1 MLRASDTGRAEGGG
15 TASIFYSEIP
25 APRIGAHPSNH
36 TTTFLWLCFKGLNN
50 MTYNIRCC
58 VAFISFLWLP
68 RYLCFYRTYSGGL
81 RLHFIPLG
89 FWDRGY
95 TCSGEVHCTRRY
107 ESIRGLVS
115 WMASGVFP
123 RMLVQLAYQGNKTL
137 GREASLPRP
146 IRYLIVFL
154 LKRKHN
160 FLLGS

>member
-81 RLHFIPLG
+81 RLHSFLWVFGIGGIHVPG
-89 FWDRGY
+89 RCIVHGATKAYVVWCPGWHRGSSQECWCNWR
-95 TCSGEVHCTRRY
+95 TKG
-107 ESIRGLVS
+107 I
-115 WMASGVFP
+115 
-123 RMLVQLAYQGNKTL
+123 
-137 GREASLPRP
+137 
-146 IRYLIVFL
+146 
-154 LKRKHN
+154 KH
-160 FLLGS
+160 